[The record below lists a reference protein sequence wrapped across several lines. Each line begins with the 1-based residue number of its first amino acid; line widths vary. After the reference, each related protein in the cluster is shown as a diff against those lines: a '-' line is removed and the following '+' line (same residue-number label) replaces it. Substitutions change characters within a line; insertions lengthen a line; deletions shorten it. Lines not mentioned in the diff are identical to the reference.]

1 MITFTP
7 RAGEPEPE
15 EQAGIAWLRETLARL
30 APERGMPHG
39 SGWQI
44 DVGVREASVAN
55 GPRLRQTGYQV
66 TALNA
71 AGQAYGLTCFL
82 SVEDAL
88 EEELQPSVEEVLG
101 LWLDRLSVSEP
112 G

>member
-1 MITFTP
+1 
-7 RAGEPEPE
+7 
-15 EQAGIAWLRETLARL
+15 
-30 APERGMPHG
+30 MPPG
-39 SGWQI
+39 SGWRI
-44 DVGVREASVAN
+44 GVGIREASVAN

-66 TALNA
+66 TAQNA
-71 AGQAYGLTCFL
+71 AGQAYSLTCFVP
-82 SVEDAL
+82 VEDVL